1 MDLRTVIPTKCR
13 APMSN
18 AERQQKWRDRHKAR
32 KPAVLF
38 GPPGASGMTIQQIG
52 PLSPAPQLAGQPA
65 ANSIAA

>member
-1 MDLRTVIPTKCR
+1 
-13 APMSN
+13 MSN